1 MNAPSRPVERR
12 PAPAHPVLLALAAIA
27 LVGAAGCGSSG
38 PSAAASPVIP
48 ALSSTPASITPEPS
62 ASPIAAADGD
72 WLGFHGDASRA
83 GLAGSGPTGHPTLNW
98 QYRAKAAVP
107 NNISIVG
114 DQVSFASDDG
124 TVYALD
130 RATGAERWVV
140 AVGSAPLVGPFA
152 ADGRLYFLNGAG
164 AAIALDASDGHT
176 VWTSTTSYDGP
187 SQLAVDHGTLY
198 FGTSDGLLVAIDGA
212 TGAERWNLKPSP
224 STRRVH
230 TPSVAGGRIFAG
242 TEGGGYVAVD
252 AATHAVA
259 WIGDL
264 GGADTGTA
272 GVADGIAFIGTSADQ
287 QTGHLRAFDARTGTP
302 RWTADQPLLQ
312 FPTVAND
319 TAYSATAEGLIAAI
333 DLASGATR
341 WTAHFKGKVRPMA
354 IAGSILYLS
363 ADLEQK
369 VYALDAATGGKLWSY
384 AVDGGNDC
392 CIAVAHGAVFVG
404 TLAGTVY
411 SIGGDGA
418 AISPEPVAAASPAP
432 VPPSTTPAPTAMAEA
447 PARVVWSTP
456 LDGKAFGPI
465 CQIAVDPQGRI
476 WVPEANT
483 DRIAIFSSSGKLLGE
498 WGRSGSGRG
507 EFDFTRTNGDGYGTL
522 AFANDGSFFVLD
534 VGNRRVQHF
543 DAHRQ
548 FLDEWGSF
556 GDGPGQ
562 FSDPVGIAV
571 AGDGT
576 VWVIDDRR
584 GVVEHYRPDG
594 TVLGSFDAFA
604 NAIDNDGSN
613 GLAID
618 AHDHLYVSQI
628 APNQVAEFGSDGKL
642 IQVLGQ
648 GDFVNQPTQIAVD
661 AAGRVFVTAETSQ
674 AARGVLLFG
683 ADGTLVGSFV
693 RNGASGTAMSFT
705 AGIAIA
711 GPGAIYVMDSDPA
724 QARLVRFQL
733 GG

>member
-48 ALSSTPASITPEPS
+48 ALASTPASITPEPS

-319 TAYSATAEGLIAAI
+319 TAYMGRYRNGR
-333 DLASGATR
+333 LA
-341 WTAHFKGKVRPMA
+341 
-354 IAGSILYLS
+354 
-363 ADLEQK
+363 
-369 VYALDAATGGKLWSY
+369 
-384 AVDGGNDC
+384 
-392 CIAVAHGAVFVG
+392 
-404 TLAGTVY
+404 
-411 SIGGDGA
+411 
-418 AISPEPVAAASPAP
+418 
-432 VPPSTTPAPTAMAEA
+432 
-447 PARVVWSTP
+447 
-456 LDGKAFGPI
+456 
-465 CQIAVDPQGRI
+465 
-476 WVPEANT
+476 
-483 DRIAIFSSSGKLLGE
+483 
-498 WGRSGSGRG
+498 
-507 EFDFTRTNGDGYGTL
+507 
-522 AFANDGSFFVLD
+522 
-534 VGNRRVQHF
+534 
-543 DAHRQ
+543 
-548 FLDEWGSF
+548 
-556 GDGPGQ
+556 
-562 FSDPVGIAV
+562 
-571 AGDGT
+571 
-576 VWVIDDRR
+576 
-584 GVVEHYRPDG
+584 
-594 TVLGSFDAFA
+594 
-604 NAIDNDGSN
+604 N
-613 GLAID
+613 GLGLFYLAVIMVISLT
-618 AHDHLYVSQI
+618 AVPLMI
-628 APNQVAEFGSDGKL
+628 LTNA
-642 IQVLGQ
+642 GQ
-648 GDFVNQPTQIAVD
+648 N
-661 AAGRVFVTAETSQ
+661 
-674 AARGVLLFG
+674 
-683 ADGTLVGSFV
+683 
-693 RNGASGTAMSFT
+693 
-705 AGIAIA
+705 
-711 GPGAIYVMDSDPA
+711 
-724 QARLVRFQL
+724 
-733 GG
+733 